1 MKKILIIE
9 DSRELQRIYATAL
22 EEAGFSVIQ
31 AFTGQEGLS
40 KAAEKQPNMI
50 VLDIMLPGGINGFE
64 VLQRMKLDNQLKNIP
79 VVVLTN
85 LTGEEHTAKSLGVK
99 AYIMKTDITLK
110 ELVSLVKKHTSR
122 FGI

>member
-50 VLDIMLPGGINGFE
+50 VLDIMLPDIDGFD
-64 VLQRMKLDNQLKNIP
+64 LFC
-79 VVVLTN
+79 
-85 LTGEEHTAKSLGVK
+85 S
-99 AYIMKTDITLK
+99 
-110 ELVSLVKKHTSR
+110 
-122 FGI
+122 FGNPFI

>member
-40 KAAEKQPNMI
+40 KAAEKQPDMI

-64 VLQRMKLDNQLKNIP
+64 VLERIKLDNQLKNIP

-99 AYIMKTDITLK
+99 EYVLKADITPND
-110 ELVSLVKKHTSR
+110 LVSLVKKYSSL
-122 FGI
+122 